1 MSTNTATNSLFS
13 KRIEAII
20 NSVMDLVFATDY
32 GALVFIVVV
41 AGVMSGAVYGLI
53 RLDLHSNQR
62 EQIAG
67 QRRLDHKQE
76 AIATAFRGVPVR
88 VFGTPDDAPTVR
100 LSSADDAPENMFGV
114 QRILGTTDRCPIAGG
129 GLLTLLPAS
138 SDRSAIFQ
146 YQPVENTSTSDSL
159 PAACHKPF
167 LFQVKATAYY
177 AYASVTQLMGCCEL
191 IYYFNPGLDNLKA
204 FADYD
209 KKLRLEAQSEH
220 QSLTALHQSEPAA
233 Q

>member
-1 MSTNTATNSLFS
+1 MSTNTATKSSFS
-13 KRIEAII
+13 KGSSAII
-20 NSVMDLVFATDY
+20 NSVIEFVFGSGG
-32 GALVFIVVV
+32 GALVSIVVV

-53 RLDLHSNQR
+53 HLKLLSNQR

-67 QRRLDHKQE
+67 QRSLDQKQE
-76 AIATAFRGVPVR
+76 AISTAFRGVPVR
-88 VFGTPDDAPTVR
+88 VFGTPDDAPTMR
-100 LSSADDAPENMFGV
+100 LPSADDAPENTFGV
-114 QRILGTTDRCPIAGG
+114 QRILGTTDQCPIAGG

-167 LFQVKATAYY
+167 LFQVKATAYCG
-177 AYASVTQLMGCCEL
+177 SVTQLMGRCEL
-191 IYYFNPGLDNLKA
+191 VYYFNPGLDNLKA

-209 KKLRLEAQSEH
+209 EKLQLEAQNERH
-220 QSLTALHQSEPAA
+220 LLTAPHQPEPAGA